1 MSSCGIDDR
10 SILHM
15 AVRVIDGITIT
26 VKVNDE
32 SVKVNDKS
40 TTVTF
45 LSSDTGRSIKYYM
58 KGAEGYA
65 GRLIA
70 CLH

>member
-10 SILHM
+10 SIIHM
-15 AVRVIDGITIT
+15 AVRVIDGVTIT
-26 VKVNDE
+26 
-32 SVKVNDKS
+32 VKVNDKS

-45 LSSDTGRSIKYYM
+45 LSSDTGRHIKYFM
-58 KGAEGYA
+58 KGAEGYV

>member
-15 AVRVIDGITIT
+15 AVRVIDGIILT
-26 VKVNDE
+26 VKVD
-32 SVKVNDKS
+32 DKS

-45 LSSDTGRSIKYYM
+45 LSSDTGRSIKYFM
-58 KGAEGYA
+58 EGAEGYA